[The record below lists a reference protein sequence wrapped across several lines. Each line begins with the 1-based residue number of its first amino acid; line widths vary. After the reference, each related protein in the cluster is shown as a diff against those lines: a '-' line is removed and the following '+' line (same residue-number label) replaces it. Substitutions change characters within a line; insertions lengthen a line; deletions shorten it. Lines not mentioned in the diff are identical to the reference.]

1 MNNASLLR
9 RLGACFYDA
18 FLAFSFAFFMGLI
31 YSAIFG
37 IENIQINNQHLIF
50 YQLYQL
56 TCILFYFIFSWFK
69 SGQTLGMKV
78 WQIRLI
84 SNNNNKITL
93 QQCFIR
99 FFASL
104 LSWALLGLGFLYALI
119 NAKHL
124 TLHDKLSNS
133 FLRYEPNKKAVK

>member
-1 MNNASLLR
+1 MNNATLLR

-18 FLAFSFAFFMGLI
+18 FLAFSLVFFMGLI

-37 IENIQINNQHLIF
+37 VENIQVNNKHLIF

-56 TCILFYFIFSWFK
+56 TFLLFYFIFPWFK

-78 WQIRLI
+78 WHIRLI
-84 SNNNNKITL
+84 SNNNKEITL
-93 QQCFIR
+93 SQCFIR
-99 FFASL
+99 FFTSL
-104 LSWALLGLGFLYALI
+104 ISWGLLGLGFLVALM
-119 NAKHL
+119 NSKHL

-133 FLRYEPNKKAVK
+133 FLLYSPKKKQ